1 MSNISPSNIEKI
13 KKEKSGID
21 ILGDIYYHAVFGE
34 KINNEDLERF
44 KWYGIYSLNENNDS
58 FKLKIPLSLGELNL
72 EQLKKLAL
80 ILKTFPNDS
89 IEFSSEQKIEI
100 NNIKFYDLPAI
111 FNFLKEVDLTTHFES
126 GHNVRRVLTCPI
138 NGIDNTQ
145 ILDVEQFAKKLNNT
159 FVSNKEFENL
169 PNKLQ
174 FAISGY
180 EEGCSLP
187 FTPDV
192 SFNAIKDTKDK
203 IFFRIK
209 VLETYIGFITPSQVV
224 KTAIAIA
231 NIYKDYGE
239 RTNIEKSSFEYLIR
253 KSWGLNKFFDLLN
266 SSINY
271 KIQKN
276 VLVKSENQTRKSKI
290 GIYDSKIENQS
301 YIGCKINS
309 PIIEKEKIEL
319 LSSLLEKYNAS
330 KIKIT
335 HKGNLIVL
343 DAQKD
348 NAYIFAKELE
358 TIDFSP
364 FAK

>member
-1 MSNISPSNIEKI
+1 MSNVSPSNIEKI

-34 KINNEDLERF
+34 KISAEDLERF

-72 EQLKKLAL
+72 TQLKKLAL
-80 ILKTFPNDS
+80 ILKVFPNDS

-100 NNIKFYDLPAI
+100 NNIKFFDLPAI
-111 FNFLKEVDLTTHFES
+111 FNFLKEVDLITHFES

-138 NGIDNTQ
+138 NGIDDTQ
-145 ILDVEQFAKKLNNT
+145 ILDVEQFAKKMNNT

-187 FTPDV
+187 FTPDI
-192 SFNAIKDTKDK
+192 SFNAIKDTKNK

-209 VLETYIGFITPSQVV
+209 VLDSYIGFITPAQVV

-239 RTNIEKSSFEYLIR
+239 RADLEKSSFEYLI
-253 KSWGLNKFFDLLN
+253 KNWGLNKFFDILN

-276 VLVKSENQTRKSKI
+276 ILIKSENQTRKSKI

-301 YIGCKINS
+301 YIGCKVNS
-309 PIIEKEKIEL
+309 SSIEKEKIEL
-319 LSSLLEKYNAS
+319 LASLLEKYNAS

-335 HKGNLIVL
+335 HKGNIVVL
-343 DAQKD
+343 DAPKD
-348 NAYIFAKELE
+348 NAYNFAKELE
-358 TIDFSP
+358 NIDFSP
-364 FAK
+364 FDK